1 MFRSLLTGRFLFLTF
16 LVAAVAACSPTR
28 VPSTQPASAPVVTP
42 AAKIKAV
49 ATTTQVTALA
59 KVVGGD
65 RIALTGL
72 LHADVDPH
80 EYEPT
85 PEDVRALAGAQVIF
99 VNGVG
104 LDSWLGKVVANSGT
118 KAAIIDTS
126 KGVSIHKGDSQEPLG
141 DPHIWFSVPNAIIM
155 LDNVRD
161 GLIQADP
168 VNASFYKANAAA
180 YEQKLDDLDKYIE
193 QQISLVPAANRKL
206 VTNHDAFSYYVDRY
220 GLMFVGS
227 IIPSMDTNY
236 EPSAQDL
243 AKLVG
248 EIKAQHVKAIFT
260 ESSIN
265 PNLANQIA
273 QEAGV
278 KVVDG
283 RLYGD
288 TLGPPGSGA
297 DTLDGML
304 KFDTDLIV
312 SNLK

>member
-1 MFRSLLTGRFLFLTF
+1 MFRSFPSGCILFLT
-16 LVAAVAACSPTR
+16 LLIGAIAACSPAGA
-28 VPSTQPASAPVVTP
+28 PSSMPAPASVVAPAGRVVV
-42 AAKIKAV
+42 V

-65 RIALTGL
+65 RIVLTGL
-72 LHADVDPH
+72 LHANVDPH

-85 PEDVRALAGAQVIF
+85 PEDVRSLARAQVILI
-99 VNGVG
+99 NGVG
-104 LDSWLGKVVANSGT
+104 LESWLDKVVANSGT
-118 KAAIIDTS
+118 KAPIIDTS
-126 KGVSIHKGDSQEPLG
+126 KGISIRKGDAQEPLG
-141 DPHIWFSVPNAIIM
+141 DPHIWFSAPNAIVM
-155 LDNVRD
+155 LNNVRD

-168 VNASFYKANAAA
+168 VNASFYKANAGA
-180 YEQKLDDLDKYIE
+180 YEQKLDDLDKYIHE
-193 QQISLVPAANRKL
+193 QISLIPQANRKF
-206 VTNHDAFSYYVDRY
+206 VTNHDAFGYYSDRY
-220 GLMFVGS
+220 GLEFVGS
-227 IIPSMDTNY
+227 IIPSMDTNF

-243 AKLVG
+243 ANLVG
-248 EIKAQHVKAIFT
+248 AIQAQHVKAIFT

-265 PNLANQIA
+265 PKLADQIA
-273 QEAGV
+273 NEAGV